1 MPYSTGNI
9 SLSEKDCA
17 SDDQM
22 IKCSKYPYRR
32 AVGQLIYGIV
42 HTLITTTHALKIL
55 SRYRNNP
62 GPRHIEFLRSL
73 KYCKFAKL
81 DRLKFYNDDG
91 PLTIEKNVRFTLLRG
106 ISLRDICFGCNY
118 SSVYTFNYKCM

>member
-91 PLTIEKNVRFTLLRG
+91 PLTIEKKMRFTLLRG
-106 ISLRDICFGCNY
+106 ISLRDMFW
-118 SSVYTFNYKCM
+118 M